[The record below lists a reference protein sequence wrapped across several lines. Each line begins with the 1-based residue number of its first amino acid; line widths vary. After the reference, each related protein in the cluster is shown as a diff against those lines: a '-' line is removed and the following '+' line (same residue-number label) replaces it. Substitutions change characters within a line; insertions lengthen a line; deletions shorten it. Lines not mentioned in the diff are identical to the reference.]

1 MGIETEDDDMDRET
15 AGRKLVEELPPEMLK
30 EFTEIFSFFDRY
42 GMVWYFLWSIS
53 KYHELVERDGG
64 GSIGAEELEQVLH
77 HPPNPPEE
85 LLDPTSNIRL
95 MNGPMSYICDL
106 KYS

>member
-1 MGIETEDDDMDRET
+1 MKMPSLRNGKRLIAGLVFRNMGIETEDDDMDRET
-15 AGRKLVEELPPEMLK
+15 VGRKLVEELPPEMLK

-42 GMVWYFLWSIS
+42 GFTFSIS

-77 HPPNPPEE
+77 HPQ
-85 LLDPTSNIRL
+85 IFV
-95 MNGPMSYICDL
+95 
-106 KYS
+106 

>member
-15 AGRKLVEELPPEMLK
+15 VGRKLVEELPPEMLK

-42 GMVWYFLWSIS
+42 GMIWYFLWSIS
-53 KYHELVERDGG
+53 KNHELVERDGG

-77 HPPNPPEE
+77 PPQQ
-85 LLDPTSNIRL
+85 L
-95 MNGPMSYICDL
+95 L
-106 KYS
+106 KYSFDEWSNVLYL